1 MVYIETYEN
10 FTIKIGRN
18 DEENDNLI
26 KEGGQNDLW
35 FHIKNNPSPHGII
48 HCDTKEEPTKDV
60 IYKTAELVK
69 SFSKYKDLSKITII
83 YTKLKNIKR
92 TDVLGSVIIKNKTK
106 EVVIYNYFFILDF
119 YINIYKCQ
127 IQIFK

>member
-1 MVYIETYEN
+1 MIDICIS
-10 FTIKIGRN
+10 IKNINILFFISIFKNR
-18 DEENDNLI
+18 
-26 KEGGQNDLW
+26 KKVGQNDLW

-48 HCDTKEEPTKDV
+48 HSDTKEEPTKDV

-69 SFSKYKDLSKITII
+69 SYSKYKDLSKITII

-106 EVVIYNYFFILDF
+106 EVVI
-119 YINIYKCQ
+119 
-127 IQIFK
+127 

>member
-10 FTIKIGRN
+10 FIIKIAKN
-18 DEENDNLI
+18 YQENNNLI

-48 HCDTKEEPTKDV
+48 HSDTKEEPTKDV

-69 SFSKYKDLSKITII
+69 VLV
-83 YTKLKNIKR
+83 NIKICQK
-92 TDVLGSVIIKNKTK
+92 LQS
-106 EVVIYNYFFILDF
+106 
-119 YINIYKCQ
+119 YIQN
-127 IQIFK
+127 

>member
-10 FTIKIGRN
+10 FNIKIGRN
-18 DEENDNLI
+18 DEENDKII
-26 KEGGQNDLW
+26 KEGSQNDLW

-48 HCDTKEEPTKDV
+48 HCDTIEEPSKDV

-92 TDVLGSVIIKNKTK
+92 TNILGSVIIKNKTK
-106 EVVIYNYFFILDF
+106 EVIV
-119 YINIYKCQ
+119 
-127 IQIFK
+127 

>member
-10 FTIKIGRN
+10 FTIKIGKN

-48 HCDTKEEPTKDV
+48 HSDTKEEPTKDV

-69 SFSKYKDLSKITII
+69 SFSKYKDLSKITIV

-92 TDVLGSVIIKNKTK
+92 TNILGSVIIKNKTK
-106 EVVIYNYFFILDF
+106 EIIV
-119 YINIYKCQ
+119 
-127 IQIFK
+127 

>member
-48 HCDTKEEPTKDV
+48 HSDTKEEPTKDV

-69 SFSKYKDLSKITII
+69 SYSKYKDLSKITII

-106 EVVIYNYFFILDF
+106 KLVI
-119 YINIYKCQ
+119 
-127 IQIFK
+127 

>member
-1 MVYIETYEN
+1 MVHIETYEN

-18 DEENDNLI
+18 SEENDKII
-26 KEGGQNDLW
+26 KEGEQNDTW

-48 HCDTKEEPTKDV
+48 HSDTKEEPTKDV

-92 TDVLGSVIIKNKTK
+92 TNILGSVIIKNKTK
-106 EVVIYNYFFILDF
+106 EVIV
-119 YINIYKCQ
+119 
-127 IQIFK
+127 

>member
-1 MVYIETYEN
+1 MVHIETYEN

-18 DEENDNLI
+18 DEENDKII
-26 KEGGQNDLW
+26 KEGEQNDLW

-48 HCDTKEEPTKDV
+48 HSDTKEEPTKDV

-69 SFSKYKDLSKITII
+69 SYSKYKDLSKITII

-106 EVVIYNYFFILDF
+106 ELVI
-119 YINIYKCQ
+119 
-127 IQIFK
+127 